1 MTANAWHDVEELVLL
16 TGVIVFLITTM
27 VFLFNMFI
35 TPLTCEYASIAMD
48 MQAYAR
54 LERRKNRGDDACFEG
69 E

>member
-1 MTANAWHDVEELVLL
+1 MTATAWHDVEELVLL
-16 TGVIVFLITTM
+16 IGIIVFVIATM

-54 LERRKNRGDDACFEG
+54 LERVKESWR
-69 E
+69 